1 MNRHLVAVA
10 LVAGLALAAA
20 CGSDHKGTT
29 EPPPGPPS
37 DTGDTALPPADTVVL
52 QIAGTVGKPTFPDG
66 NTAQGG
72 QGEPVDGIE
81 CGTMAGDNYHI
92 HVHLSL
98 YVNGE
103 QLAIPKAIG
112 VVKPAIANGFVIG
125 ADANGGCF
133 YWVHTHDASGIIH
146 VEPPTTVEVR
156 LGELFDL
163 WGQPL
168 SSTGVAG
175 YSGAVTVFVDGKK
188 YTDDPRDILFEAHK
202 QIAIEVGTPI
212 VTPDF
217 YIFPQDY

>member
-1 MNRHLVAVA
+1 MKHHIVAVA
-10 LVAGLALAAA
+10 LVAGVALAWA

-29 EPPPGPPS
+29 DPPPAPPS
-37 DTGDTALPPADTVVL
+37 DTVDTASSPPDTVQL
-52 QIAGTVGKPTFPDG
+52 QIAGTIGKPTFPDG

-72 QGEPVDGIE
+72 QGDPVDGIG
-81 CGTMAGDNYHI
+81 CGAMAGDTYHI

-112 VVKPAIANGFVIG
+112 VVKPTIANGFVIG

-133 YWVHTHDASGIIH
+133 YWVHTHDATGIIH
-146 VEPPTTVEVR
+146 VEPPAEVEVR
-156 LGELFDL
+156 LGQLFDL

-175 YSGAVTVFVDGKK
+175 FDGGVTVFVDGKK
-188 YTDDPRDILFEAHK
+188 YTGDPRDIVFEAHK
-202 QIAIEVGTPI
+202 QIALEVGTPL

-217 YIFPQDY
+217 YLFPPDY

>member
-1 MNRHLVAVA
+1 MKRHLVAVV

-29 EPPPGPPS
+29 EPPNPPS
-37 DTGDTALPPADTVVL
+37 DTGDTALPPPDTVQL

-72 QGEPVDGIE
+72 QGEPVAGIE
-81 CGTMAGDNYHI
+81 CGPMAGELYHI

-112 VVKPAIANGFVIG
+112 VTKPTASNGFVIG
-125 ADANGGCF
+125 TNGGCF
-133 YWVHTHDASGIIH
+133 YWVHTHDATGIIH
-146 VEPPTTVEVR
+146 VEPPTSVEVR
-156 LGELFDL
+156 LGPLFDL
-163 WGQPL
+163 WGQPP

-175 YSGAVTVFVDGKK
+175 FNGDVTVFVDGKK
-188 YTDDPRDILFEAHK
+188 YTDDPRGILFESHK
-202 QIAIEVGTPI
+202 QIALEVGTPI

-217 YIFPQDY
+217 YIFPPDY

>member
-1 MNRHLVAVA
+1 MKRHLVAVA
-10 LVAGLALAAA
+10 LVAGLAFAAA
-20 CGSDHKGTT
+20 CGSDKKVTT

-37 DTGDTALPPADTVVL
+37 DTGDTTLPPPDTVQL
-52 QIAGTVGKPTFPDG
+52 QIAATVGKVTFPDG

-72 QGEPVDGIE
+72 QGDPVDGIG
-81 CGTMAGDNYHI
+81 CGAMAGDSYHI

-112 VVKPAIANGFVIG
+112 VVKPTISNGFVLG
-125 ADANGGCF
+125 ADPDGGCF
-133 YWVHTHDASGIIH
+133 YWVHTHDATGIIH
-146 VEPPTTVEVR
+146 VEPPAEVQVK

-175 YSGAVTVFVDGKK
+175 FDGTVTVFVDGKK

-202 QIAIEVGTPI
+202 QIALEVGTPV

-217 YIFPQDY
+217 YVFPETY

>member
-1 MNRHLVAVA
+1 MKRHLVAVA
-10 LVAGLALAAA
+10 VVAGLVLVSA

-29 EPPPGPPS
+29 EPPPDPPP
-37 DTGDTALPPADTVVL
+37 DTGDTAMSPPDTVVL

-72 QGEPVDGIE
+72 QGDPVAGIE
-81 CGTMAGDNYHI
+81 CGTMAGESYHI

-112 VVKPAIANGFVIG
+112 VTKPTTSNGFVIG
-125 ADANGGCF
+125 TNGGCF
-133 YWVHTHDASGIIH
+133 YWVHTHDATGIIH
-146 VEPPTTVEVR
+146 VEPPTSVEVR

-163 WGQPL
+163 WGQPF
-168 SSTGVAG
+168 SSTGGAG
-175 YSGAVTVFVDGKK
+175 YNGDVTVFVDGKK
-188 YTDDPRDILFEAHK
+188 YTDDPRDILFEAHQ
-202 QIAIEVGTPI
+202 QIAIEVGTPL